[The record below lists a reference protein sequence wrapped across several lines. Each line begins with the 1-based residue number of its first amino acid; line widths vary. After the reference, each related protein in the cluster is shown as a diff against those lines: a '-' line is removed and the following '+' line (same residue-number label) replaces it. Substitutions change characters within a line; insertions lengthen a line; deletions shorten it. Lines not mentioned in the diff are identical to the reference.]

1 MKQGHAR
8 AKLSERAMERER
20 DYVCVFFLNG
30 VPRCFLE
37 LVLKDE
43 LSSNKML
50 KTVGKH
56 RKSMNTNRR

>member
-30 VPRCFLE
+30 VPRCFLD
-37 LVLKDE
+37 LVFSFKDE

-56 RKSMNTNRR
+56 TENR